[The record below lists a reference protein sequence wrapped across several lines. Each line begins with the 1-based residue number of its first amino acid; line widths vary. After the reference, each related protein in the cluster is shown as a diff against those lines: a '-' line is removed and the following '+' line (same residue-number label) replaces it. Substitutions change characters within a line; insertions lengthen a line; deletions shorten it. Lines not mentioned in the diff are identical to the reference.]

1 MIIIR
6 DGELGG
12 LAEGKGLLDVILEP
26 AIWELRSDDNTA
38 VHLAKLEGIRVVG
51 WLVMQ
56 ERGGPMSLLMRVQ
69 EDMISIE
76 GEEDGSMGCPH
87 S

>member
-12 LAEGKGLLDVILEP
+12 LAEGKGLLDVVGP
-26 AIWELRSDDNTA
+26 AIWELGSDDIAA
-38 VHLAKLEGIRVVG
+38 VRLAKLEGIRAGG
-51 WLVMQ
+51 WLVTRG
-56 ERGGPMSLLMRVQ
+56 RGGPTSLLTRVQ
-69 EDMISIE
+69 EDMISVE
-76 GEEDGSMGCPH
+76 GEGDGSMGCPH